1 MAEGIAAAS
10 GGASAPEERAKGTAA
25 APAASDEAASPA
37 TAFDRL
43 AAFRVTFVAIF
54 VFLFLAL
61 VTVNGV
67 EELLDRHFRSA
78 VEQATRVS
86 PSQGPIVAQIQ
97 NRVSDLVQ
105 ESVWTRYLG
114 VRVTVTVVGADG
126 RTPLYVGGGK
136 VVPPPPP
143 RSLDAAMHEA
153 LRILPAISDVVVSVP
168 PTSLLSTGIFVGY
181 AAVLFP
187 VLFLYYRRVARR
199 EQALVD
205 AAVQARNLS
214 AERAR
219 SIEEELAKVRE
230 RLGEVEP
237 AEQSRSQAIRDLERE
252 REGLRRKL
260 RELAER
266 ESQLRDHASRA
277 TELEEERQA
286 LEDLL
291 EEALE
296 DVGQKENE
304 ISTLHDRLKTAGN
317 KEATGGRGRSRE
329 AERLARRL
337 RTLYKSLEIDDRAV
351 SDLVAL
357 RDESMKLRAE
367 EGLKRLDEDPDTA
380 AVRRKVGGLPPHLS
394 IFELGFAGKGR
405 IYYTRG
411 ERGAYRVL
419 AVGAKNSQ
427 KQDLE
432 YLSRLP

>member
-1 MAEGIAAAS
+1 MAEGIAGAS
-10 GGASAPEERAKGTAA
+10 EAASAPAGRAKGTAG
-25 APAASDEAASPA
+25 APAAPGEAAVPA
-37 TAFDRL
+37 AAFDRL

-61 VTVNGV
+61 VSVNGV
-67 EELLDRHFRSA
+67 EALLDRHFRSA

-86 PSQGPIVAQIQ
+86 PSQGPVVAQIQ

-105 ESVWTRYLG
+105 DSVWTRYLG
-114 VRVTVTVVGADG
+114 VRVNVTVVGADG

-187 VLFLYYRRVARR
+187 VLFLYYRGVARR

-205 AAVQARNLS
+205 AAVRARDVS

-219 SIEEELAKVRE
+219 SIEHELSKVRE
-230 RLGEVEP
+230 RLDEVEP
-237 AEQSRSQAIRDLERE
+237 AEQSRSQAIRELERE

-260 RELAER
+260 RELAQR

-286 LEDLL
+286 LEGLL

-296 DVGQKENE
+296 DVSQKEGE
-304 ISTLHDRLKTAGN
+304 ISTLQDRLKTAGR
-317 KEATGGRGRSRE
+317 KESAGGRGRSRE
-329 AERLARRL
+329 SERLARRL

-405 IYYTRG
+405 IYYTRS
-411 ERGAYRVL
+411 ERGGYRVL
-419 AVGAKNSQ
+419 AVGAKNTQ

-432 YLSRLP
+432 YLSRLA